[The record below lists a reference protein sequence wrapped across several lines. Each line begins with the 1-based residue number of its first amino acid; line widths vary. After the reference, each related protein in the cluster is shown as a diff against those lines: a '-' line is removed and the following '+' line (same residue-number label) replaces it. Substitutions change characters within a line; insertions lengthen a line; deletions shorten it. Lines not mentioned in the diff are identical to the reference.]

1 MEQIST
7 FQATTVTATS
17 IFFFLSCFL
26 RGSSGLDLK
35 CGSPHRSHRSDRGFH
50 KEIYR
55 AQSGFDPRIKQTVS
69 PPMCTKGWIRCT
81 VWPATT
87 N

>member
-1 MEQIST
+1 M
-7 FQATTVTATS
+7 
-17 IFFFLSCFL
+17 
-26 RGSSGLDLK
+26 GSHTRDQ
-35 CGSPHRSHRSDRGFH
+35 GFH

-55 AQSGFDPRIKQTVS
+55 APSGFNPRIKQTTS
-69 PPMCTKGWIRCT
+69 LPMCTKGWIRCT

>member
-1 MEQIST
+1 MGEIST

-17 IFFFLSCFL
+17 ISSLFIFFLRS
-26 RGSSGLDLK
+26 SSGMDVEYGHLQ
-35 CGSPHRSHRSDRGFH
+35 GSHISYRGFH

-55 AQSGFDPRIKQTVS
+55 ARSGFDPRIKQTMS
-69 PPMCTKGWIRCT
+69 LPMCTKGRIRCT